1 MEILQE
7 HSDDLIALDN
17 LEQEHNQDIT
27 EIMKILHEHSDD
39 LIALD
44 NLEQENNR
52 DIVSPKISWLKSY
65 I

>member
-1 MEILQE
+1 MYLEDLIKNNITEIMEILQ
-7 HSDDLIALDN
+7 
-17 LEQEHNQDIT
+17 
-27 EIMKILHEHSDD
+27 EHSDD